1 MSQQSSDSL
10 YFGPLARVLY
20 FVIAVTMVVV
30 GRVWVYVH
38 PLELAMDVLAP
49 MAAIF
54 LVFARRRDDTFVK
67 LSLAATGALMLVM
80 IAAAEWLKVW
90 A

>member
-1 MSQQSSDSL
+1 M

-20 FVIAVTMVVV
+20 FAIAGALVVV
-30 GRVWVYVH
+30 GRIWVYVH
-38 PLELAMDVLAP
+38 PLEFAMDVLAP
-49 MAAIF
+49 MAAVF
-54 LVFARRRDDTFVK
+54 LGFARRHDDTFVK
-67 LSLAATGALMLVM
+67 LSLAATGALVLVM